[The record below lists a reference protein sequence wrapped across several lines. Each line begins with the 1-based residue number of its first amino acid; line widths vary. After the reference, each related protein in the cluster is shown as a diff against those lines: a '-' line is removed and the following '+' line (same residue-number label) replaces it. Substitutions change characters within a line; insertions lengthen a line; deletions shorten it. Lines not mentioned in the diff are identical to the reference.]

1 VSCLACEV
9 ASGRVRPSG
18 GTIYED
24 DFWQLAHSVSPVQLD
39 GWLVLVSKRH
49 VTDVG
54 ALTADEAAALGPIVA
69 RASAALQSVLG
80 AERVYVCSL
89 GREPHLH
96 VHFHFVPRRPGMPEA
111 PLDVFAAMWSEQSP
125 WACGDE
131 KAAAVAEAVRRA
143 WR

>member
-1 VSCLACEV
+1 MTCLACDV
-9 ASGRVRPSG
+9 GAGRVRPPG

-24 DFWQLAHSVSPVQLD
+24 EYWQLAHSVSPVQLR

-49 VTDVG
+49 VLDVG
-54 ALTADEAAALGPIVA
+54 ALTADEAAALGPIA
-69 RASAALQSVLG
+69 ASGAAALQSAVG

-96 VHFHFVPRRPGMPEA
+96 VHFHFVPRHAGMPDA
-111 PLDVFAAMWSEQSP
+111 PLDVFAAMWSNQSP

-131 KAAAVAEAVRRA
+131 EAAAVAETVRRA
-143 WR
+143 WP